1 MKSSENIYT
10 KNLKKN
16 KTNKRLGFHS
26 LYDLKECNSEVL
38 TSVDNV
44 RDKMNHMSQLFKL
57 NVVEEKFHQF
67 KPYGVSGVMVLKE
80 SHFTIHTWPEHN
92 YAAVDLFICEET
104 VDESKFMEELQVI
117 FDSKRCE
124 LKKVYRVS

>member
-1 MKSSENIYT
+1 MTETMKSSENIYT

-44 RDKMNHMSQLFKL
+44 RDK
-57 NVVEEKFHQF
+57 
-67 KPYGVSGVMVLKE
+67 
-80 SHFTIHTWPEHN
+80 
-92 YAAVDLFICEET
+92 
-104 VDESKFMEELQVI
+104 
-117 FDSKRCE
+117 
-124 LKKVYRVS
+124 

>member
-1 MKSSENIYT
+1 
-10 KNLKKN
+10 
-16 KTNKRLGFHS
+16 
-26 LYDLKECNSEVL
+26 
-38 TSVDNV
+38 
-44 RDKMNHMSQLFKL
+44 MNHMSQLFKL